1 MRQRPAKAL
10 EPTNLGHFFPSKRRI
25 MTKIDF
31 IASYLELDPVA
42 PLNEIL
48 LHLIQIVDFSGLLYL
63 IRLVLS
69 YPECCVLFGYL
80 YLSVSVSLNFPDC
93 SIAKTPPRDRTLESS
108 WFFPTD
114 CFPLHLKTSIASENP
129 LHLKHLAHMFLPL
142 QLHASIKSIFQPHCF
157 HIYLSNISQI
167 YLLEII
173 MAQNHNY

>member
-108 WFFPTD
+108 WFFSYWL
-114 CFPLHLKTSIASENP
+114 FPFASKDIYCIWKSFASETSCT
-129 LHLKHLAHMFLPL
+129 HVLAIAIACIYQINLSTTLLSYIF
-142 QLHASIKSIFQPHCF
+142 IKYQ
-157 HIYLSNISQI
+157 SNIFVR
-167 YLLEII
+167 
-173 MAQNHNY
+173 NNYGTES